1 MLHTAKPVPLKVYF
15 FSFQTDWNPNWRKK
29 IDTNFLLYLERRQT
43 NKLKQNFSLQWTAFD
58 SSKFPTRQ
66 GEAIWCSAI
75 FIVDGCDVNN
85 THCNRLLFHF
95 WKVRTPWLITCT
107 QWWMLFESLYDTWTY
122 DILSLIYRDIQ
133 LFLKTYEKMLEVIDF
148 IWENT
153 EKENACKVKE
163 LVVRIW

>member
-1 MLHTAKPVPLKVYF
+1 
-15 FSFQTDWNPNWRKK
+15 
-29 IDTNFLLYLERRQT
+29 
-43 NKLKQNFSLQWTAFD
+43 
-58 SSKFPTRQ
+58 
-66 GEAIWCSAI
+66 
-75 FIVDGCDVNN
+75 
-85 THCNRLLFHF
+85 
-95 WKVRTPWLITCT
+95 
-107 QWWMLFESLYDTWTY
+107 MLFESLYDTWTY